1 MTRMLQDFPAWYA
14 TLEVAQG
21 ATATARWAGV
31 AKALEKPQV
40 DEVEALIRLALKS
53 RQLPNDAV
61 KARIVG
67 NIAAG
72 DPTFGTVAADRELQ
86 VLAAAALV
94 ARLIPSDIAA
104 LALTTAGLDG
114 ARKPALPMDL
124 VAMAEN
130 AVREKSKSSRSRVK
144 VATLS
149 AEPIEWEL
157 PEEED
162 ETPDALVSL
171 QALKDAAETALA
183 DTISKASEVIVQ
195 LARRQE
201 LVDEE
206 LQMLWF
212 LTSGE
217 LSDGGSQAELKT
229 DQRPLAVAD
238 ELARRTAARPG
249 PMAIPALLSR
259 ASLNRK
265 TKIKVAD
272 AINAMDD
279 VWCKA
284 MIGNLSISPVTHPIH
299 EALRR
304 RDETGRGADWIKG
317 WAAASEIPE
326 NHSLSSLRLAELFYR
341 ERLLLTVAA

>member
-40 DEVEALIRLALKS
+40 DEVEAFIRLALKS

-61 KARIVG
+61 KARIIG

-94 ARLIPSDIAA
+94 ARLILSDTAA

-124 VAMAEN
+124 LAMAEN
-130 AVREKSKSSRSRVK
+130 AVREKSKSSRSRIK
-144 VATLS
+144 VATLR

-157 PEEED
+157 PEEE

-171 QALKDAAETALA
+171 QALKDAAETALT

-217 LSDGGSQAELKT
+217 LSDGGSQAELKI
-229 DQRPLAVAD
+229 DKRPLAVAD

-272 AINAMDD
+272 AVNAMDD
-279 VWCKA
+279 AWCKA

-326 NHSLSSLRLAELFYR
+326 NHSISSLRLAELFYR